1 MTNWWKASTLAI
13 LMLWSKRS
21 QGCPLERMHDWLVGP
36 QAISIFSINLWSSQL
51 WMQFKQLR
59 IEAWKIFS
67 LTLAPAFLGMELD
80 VSCYTTQ
87 ELRWV
92 GCQSFLSVKSFAIR
106 LALDAYNSP
115 FCVFTGSG
123 LTAWSFD
130 NSCIQTW
137 TRSTDSV
144 CLGGEVLHH
153 NNNY

>member
-21 QGCPLERMHDWLVGP
+21 QGCPLERMHEWVVGP
-36 QAISIFSINLWSSQL
+36 QATGIFE
-51 WMQFKQLR
+51 K
-59 IEAWKIFS
+59 S

-92 GCQSFLSVKSFAIR
+92 GCQSFLSVKCFAIR
-106 LALDAYNSP
+106 LALDAHNSP

-137 TRSTDSV
+137 TRSTNSV
-144 CLGGEVLHH
+144 CLGGEILHH
-153 NNNY
+153 INVRKMDLFLLLANLIHSLSSVPYNS